1 MLFAHWRHDVHF
13 THAIY
18 EMSCDNWQDEDP
30 HKYSFPWN
38 LENCHLST
46 YCIAQASIYDLFCIR
61 ANKLLELELEP
72 TWAFGRFLSILFHS
86 TYAYH
91 CLISSGCGWL
101 GIASWPVS
109 WYIKI
114 HFFYFFL
121 FAVKGRDVTAPDW
134 SLTKSKW
141 LVLSRMIISD
151 YGEWSLSHDD
161 VIKWKHFPCYW
172 PFVLVTVH
180 RWIPL
185 TNASDA
191 EVWCFPWSAPE

>member
-1 MLFAHWRHDVHF
+1 M
-13 THAIY
+13 T
-18 EMSCDNWQDEDP
+18 
-30 HKYSFPWN
+30 
-38 LENCHLST
+38 
-46 YCIAQASIYDLFCIR
+46 
-61 ANKLLELELEP
+61 
-72 TWAFGRFLSILFHS
+72 SILHTSYMRCYVITGRMKTLISTHFPETWKTVTSPHTVLHKLRFTIYFVSEPINYLNLNLNPLGHS
-86 TYAYH
+86 AGFFLYYFTARMRTIVWFQT
-91 CLISSGCGWL
+91 ISSGCGWL

-114 HFFYFFL
+114 YFFSFFL
-121 FAVKGRDVTAPDW
+121 FTVKGRDVTTPDW
-134 SLTKSKW
+134 SLTKSKL

-172 PFVLVTVH
+172 PFVLVTGH